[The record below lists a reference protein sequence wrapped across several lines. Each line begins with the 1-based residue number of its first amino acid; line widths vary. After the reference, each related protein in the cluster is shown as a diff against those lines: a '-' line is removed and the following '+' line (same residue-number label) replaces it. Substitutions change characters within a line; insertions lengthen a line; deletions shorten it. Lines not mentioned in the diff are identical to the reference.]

1 MKNIYLISFFIFLF
15 NYAFSQD
22 SENRNKRDW
31 NDGNQSTYSIEN
43 ENQFIKAVDED
54 SDDRVVP
61 SNSNFDGFKANH
73 KNVDATNPFS
83 HRRASVWSDNSTI
96 VSDEKTGNF
105 SYIPYPYVSE
115 DDVLWAKRVRRKIDL
130 RILQNHP
137 LYFPIENT
145 YDAYEGWEGDGKAI
159 ENGTGS
165 GKKFKEV
172 LS

>member
-1 MKNIYLISFFIFLF
+1 MKNLYIISFFVFLF
-15 NYAFSQD
+15 NYAVSQD
-22 SENRNKRDW
+22 SENRSKRDW

-43 ENQFIKAVDED
+43 QTKLIRAVDED
-54 SDDRVVP
+54 SDDRIVP
-61 SNSNFDGFKANH
+61 IDSDFMGFENSPTK
-73 KNVDATNPFS
+73 VDATSQFT

-137 LYFPIENT
+137 
-145 YDAYEGWEGDGKAI
+145 
-159 ENGTGS
+159 
-165 GKKFKEV
+165 
-172 LS
+172 